1 MQEAMCC
8 LLPLNVVSDVMLE
21 TVVAIRG
28 DSLRTNLTQT
38 WVLVLWLNAEL
49 ANLPTSGLLIM

>member
-8 LLPLNVVSDVMLE
+8 LLPLHVVSDVMLE

>member
-8 LLPLNVVSDVMLE
+8 LLPLHVVSEVMLE
-21 TVVAIRG
+21 NVVAIRG
-28 DSLRTNLTQT
+28 DSLKTNLTQT
-38 WVLVLWLNAEL
+38 WVLVLWLNPEL